1 METRM
6 DTFSNWFHNVRIDR
20 TLNRLGTHVDPK
32 ARFALLQF
40 LNAQEAKLGDGPDQ
54 LKHTTR
60 RVREGKARID
70 RTLAI
75 MEGLVGHGLM
85 DQEQFSKAW
94 GVLVTLHDSQIL
106 LEQLHRRMSES
117 TALEAR
123 RLL

>member
-1 METRM
+1 MEVSM
-6 DTFSNWFHNVRIDR
+6 DAFSNWFHNVRIDR
-20 TLNRLGTHVDPK
+20 TLDRLGTHVDPK

-40 LNAQEAKLGDGPDQ
+40 LVAQEAQAGDGPKQ
-54 LKHTTR
+54 LTHTAR

-75 MEGLVGHGLM
+75 MEGLIEHGLM

-94 GVLVTLHDSQIL
+94 EVLITLHDSQIL
-106 LEQLHRRMSES
+106 LEQLHRRMSE
-117 TALEAR
+117 TEAH